1 MPTLSPRWQRY
12 WIMTRFALIALA
24 SLGLYGIVV
33 RPVLFKQSV
42 APYYIN
48 LADALLHGR
57 VDLVDP
63 EPDYDLIR
71 FDGKWYVAHQ
81 PLPSVVMLPFVL
93 LQGKEH
99 ASDIAVSVLISGFSI
114 ALCDVVLRLVAP
126 DVNGIKRGALVAFFG
141 FGTPQMYMGGLGTV
155 WFMGQTMATLLMW
168 GFIWAVVCRRAGWA
182 GIALGL
188 VALTRLSI
196 VPGAMVF
203 ALGWWWL
210 LPEAS
215 RSAWLQ
221 QALRFLI
228 PIVLAGGILAGYN
241 GVRFGNIFDNGYDYL
256 NDSESIQKRR
266 LEHGTFSPA
275 FFLENLYVATIKP
288 ARSVRLDCL
297 GGATRLDNCG
307 WLSPDPIGMGL
318 LWTCPL
324 LLLGW
329 WAGNTRQ
336 TWLIALAIGLVML
349 PALLYHNTGSMQFG
363 YRFIV
368 DALPLWMILLAWSA
382 RRIPLAIIAPLVLY
396 SAFLHLWA
404 TRWLHTLIFLN
415 RFTDTL

>member
-1 MPTLSPRWQRY
+1 MSASQPRWLPY
-12 WIMTRFALIALA
+12 WIIARFALIVLA
-24 SLGLYGIVV
+24 SLGLYGMVV

-42 APYYIN
+42 APYYLD
-48 LADALLHGR
+48 LAEAFLQGR

-63 EPDYDLIR
+63 EPNYDLI
-71 FDGKWYVAHQ
+71 DYNGKWYVAHQ
-81 PLPSVVMLPFVL
+81 PLPAVVMLPFVI
-93 LQGKEH
+93 LQGSQH

-168 GFIWAVVCRRAGWA
+168 LFIWAVVGRRAFWA
-182 GIALGL
+182 GVALGL

-196 VPGAMVF
+196 VPGAVIF

-210 LPEAS
+210 LPKPS
-215 RSAWLQ
+215 RLAWLQ
-221 QALRFLI
+221 QALRFLL
-228 PIVLAGGILAGYN
+228 PIAISGGVLAGYN

-256 NDSESIQKRR
+256 NDSETIQERR
-266 LEHGTFSPA
+266 LEHGTFSFA
-275 FFLENLYVATIKP
+275 FLPENLYVATIKP

-307 WLSPDPIGMGL
+307 WLSPDPLGMGL

-336 TWLIALAIGLVML
+336 TWLIVLSVVLVML
-349 PALLYHNTGSMQFG
+349 PPLLYHNTGSMQFG
-363 YRFIV
+363 YRFMV
-368 DALPLWMILLAWSA
+368 DALPLGMILLAWGA
-382 RRIPLAIIAPLVLY
+382 RRIPLVLIAPLVAY
-396 SAFLHLWA
+396 SAFLHMWA

>member
-1 MPTLSPRWQRY
+1 
-12 WIMTRFALIALA
+12 
-24 SLGLYGIVV
+24 
-33 RPVLFKQSV
+33 
-42 APYYIN
+42 
-48 LADALLHGR
+48 
-57 VDLVDP
+57 
-63 EPDYDLIR
+63 
-71 FDGKWYVAHQ
+71 
-81 PLPSVVMLPFVL
+81 
-93 LQGKEH
+93 
-99 ASDIAVSVLISGFSI
+99 
-114 ALCDVVLRLVAP
+114 
-126 DVNGIKRGALVAFFG
+126 
-141 FGTPQMYMGGLGTV
+141 
-155 WFMGQTMATLLMW
+155 MATLLMW

-196 VPGAMVF
+196 VPGATVF

-221 QALRFLI
+221 QAFRFLI

-256 NDSESIQKRR
+256 NDSESIQQRR

-382 RRIPLAIIAPLVLY
+382 RRIPSPSLPRWCYICILASMGNTLATHLDLLESLHGYPLTDETPIPHLAHPRATAGVRVCLAPRP
-396 SAFLHLWA
+396 A
-404 TRWLHTLIFLN
+404 
-415 RFTDTL
+415 